1 MITEYKRR
9 AMMTQE
15 TDANIFATV
24 VAFAIMTCEI
34 KGEPGRLAYATMPQE
49 DIIRASRR
57 RSHGPAARS
66 AARARQSTAHRCTRC
81 SARLSARRR
90 GACAREQGVL
100 SQLQAQV
107 DCEASAHLRQDVQG
121 SAVLATVPHVWCCSS
136 HSSLAS

>member
-49 DIIRASRR
+49 DIIPSRIKAALAWASSAKRCPGAAEYCASLHALQRTAERTASGRMRA
-57 RSHGPAARS
+57 
-66 AARARQSTAHRCTRC
+66 
-81 SARLSARRR
+81 
-90 GACAREQGVL
+90 
-100 SQLQAQV
+100 
-107 DCEASAHLRQDVQG
+107 
-121 SAVLATVPHVWCCSS
+121 
-136 HSSLAS
+136 

>member
-34 KGEPGRLAYATMPQE
+34 KGEPGKLAYATMPQE

-57 RSHGPAARS
+57 CSHGPAARS

-100 SQLQAQV
+100 SQL
-107 DCEASAHLRQDVQG
+107 
-121 SAVLATVPHVWCCSS
+121 
-136 HSSLAS
+136 